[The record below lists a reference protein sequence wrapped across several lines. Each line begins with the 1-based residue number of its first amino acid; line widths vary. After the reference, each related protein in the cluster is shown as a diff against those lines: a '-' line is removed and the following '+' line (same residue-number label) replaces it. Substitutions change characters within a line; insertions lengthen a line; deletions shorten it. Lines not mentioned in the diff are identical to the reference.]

1 MAIKVI
7 TIDGPSGVGKG
18 TICKLVANTFGFN
31 ILDSGALYRISAYA
45 TLSKGLDPNVE
56 SDVLSALADV
66 NIHFE
71 PPFVYLNQ
79 IDISSEIR
87 TEEVGQGASIVAQFD
102 SVRSRLNEIM
112 LTFKKPPGLVADGR
126 DMGTVVFADAD
137 LKIFL
142 TASSEIRA
150 QRRYKQLSEKEK
162 NVTFSDVFRELTLR
176 DERDSTRAVA
186 PLKPASDA
194 VVIDTSALD
203 VLQVFDLIKKVAADN
218 GIVP

>member
-1 MAIKVI
+1 MSIKVI
-7 TIDGPSGVGKG
+7 TVDGPSGVGKG
-18 TICKLVANTFGFN
+18 TLCKLIANTFGFN
-31 ILDSGALYRISAYA
+31 LLDSGALYRISAYA
-45 TLSKGLDPNVE
+45 TQSQGLNPANE
-56 SDVLSALADV
+56 TEVLTALADV

-79 IDISSEIR
+79 LDISGEIR
-87 TEEVGQGASIVAQFD
+87 QEEVGQAASVVAQFD
-102 SVRSRLNEIM
+102 AVRNRLNEIM
-112 LTFKKPPGLVADGR
+112 LSFRKPPGLVADGR
-126 DMGTVVFADAD
+126 DMGTVVFPDAD

-176 DERDSTRAVA
+176 DKRDSTRKVA

-194 VVIDTSALD
+194 VTIDTSDLD
-203 VLQVFDLIKKVAADN
+203 VLQVFDLVKKQAAEK
-218 GIVP
+218 GILP